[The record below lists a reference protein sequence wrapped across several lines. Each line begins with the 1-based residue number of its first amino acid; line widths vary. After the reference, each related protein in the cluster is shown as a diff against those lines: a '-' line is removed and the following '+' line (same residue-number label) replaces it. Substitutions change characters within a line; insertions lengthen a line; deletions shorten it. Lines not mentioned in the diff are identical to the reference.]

1 MKDETRKEYRQ
12 VQDDMK
18 LGNMDVQVDEDSPVL
33 CCAVQ
38 HVCMYVSPLS
48 PSAPNS

>member
-1 MKDETRKEYRQ
+1 MVVRVTGIVELCR
-12 VQDDMK
+12 VQE
-18 LGNMDVQVDEDSPVL
+18 DEDSPVL
-33 CCAVQ
+33 CCVVQ